1 MQGHEK
7 GSSPGF
13 LVYYVVPFNIVH
25 EDLSVYSL
33 EDGNTLRARVILVS
47 LSSSEVPLKKGV
59 DVKLETQ
66 VIVKADVPPNRR
78 GHRATRLFLKRYLI
92 RVNYPNLTVGASRFI
107 GALAV
112 T

>member
-25 EDLSVYSL
+25 EDWSVYSL

-47 LSSSEVPLKKGV
+47 LRSSEVPLKKGV

-78 GHRATRLFLKRYLI
+78 G
-92 RVNYPNLTVGASRFI
+92 PPGSS
-107 GALAV
+107 
-112 T
+112 